1 MKILN
6 ENETLMASGLATSG
20 IARSEVM
27 FLKLNKTKK
36 ENTKI

>member
-6 ENETLMASGLATSG
+6 KNENLMVSG

-36 ENTKI
+36 ENAKI